1 MPIVNYRLVPEI
13 PTEKQWGGLA
23 RDIMLWMD
31 MDCKKTPE
39 TLLKFL
45 EQKGTPIPKWFE
57 QETELK
63 NLTSVISKGTR
74 VTLIYRAMIYD
85 APKVDTSN
93 FTAVNSSIF
102 SS

>member
-1 MPIVNYRLVPEI
+1 MPIINYRLVPEI

-23 RDIMLWMD
+23 RDIMMWMD

-39 TLLKFL
+39 TLFRFLK
-45 EQKGTPIPKWFE
+45 QVGTPIPDWFE

-74 VTLIYRAMIYD
+74 VTLIYRAMVYD
-85 APKVDTSN
+85 AEKVPTDKLRKILD
-93 FTAVNSSIF
+93 F
-102 SS
+102 